1 MWANLEWKPQKE
13 KKPTVEWNNKKIQDT
28 KIGFIKEIE
37 SLKKSQNKVNLEM
50 KNAES

>member
-1 MWANLEWKPQKE
+1 MRTILNENHR
-13 KKPTVEWNNKKIQDT
+13 KKKNKQLNEIKTIQDI

-37 SLKKSQNKVNLEM
+37 SLKKGQNKVNLEV